1 MEYSHNFLIVD
12 DSVTMRRIIKNTL
25 QKLGFK
31 NFLEAGNGAEAL
43 DVMGKAKDNIDLI
56 LLDWNMPEMD
66 GLEFLKIIKS
76 SDDYKEVP
84 ILMVTTEA
92 AKEDILTAL
101 KHGVNNYVVKPF
113 TPETLQSKVFKL
125 LGLKDE

>member
-31 NFLEAGNGAEAL
+31 NFQEAGNGAEAL
-43 DVMGKAKDNIDLI
+43 DVMGKSKDNIDLI

-76 SDDYKEVP
+76 SDEYKELP

-113 TPETLQSKVFKL
+113 TPETLKSKVFKL